1 MIRAPI
7 GRRILAAAGLLLLG
21 SSVQGDTTRRFPE
34 PEDSGVKN
42 GVFVAEYF
50 GLRYPLPAGWTEDLK
65 GPEPSATGY
74 YSLAAL
80 KPEDGLAATM
90 QISAQDNF
98 FAAEPVKHSTDFLV
112 DMKQHLDPSLAP
124 TGAVVSVEIGGRS
137 FSRLEYSGAGLNHS
151 VFATEIRCHTLIISI
166 TSGSKETIAGLV
178 QSLQKMTF
186 SPEVRSVRSS
196 RSDAPNPAW
205 PLCLRDYVSA
215 AGTVH
220 KVDPEMTGPRYGSVP
235 VRIIIGADG
244 KIEHIHAIAGF
255 PEQIKSVTGALVQWE
270 FKPYMVDGKPVAVET
285 GLLFQFPKAP
295 QQRESGR

>member
-21 SSVQGDTTRRFPE
+21 SSLQGDTTRRFPE

-42 GVFVAEYF
+42 GVFMAEYF

-80 KPEDGLAATM
+80 KPDDGLAATM

-98 FAAEPVKHSTDFLV
+98 FAAEPVEHSTDFLV

-124 TGAVVSVEIGGRS
+124 MGAVVSVEIGGRS

-186 SPEVRSVRSS
+186 SPEVRSGGSS

-205 PLCLRDYVSA
+205 PLCLRDYVSPA
-215 AGTVH
+215 DTVH

-235 VRIIIGADG
+235 LRIIIGADG
-244 KIEHIHAIAGF
+244 KIEHVHAIAGF

-270 FKPYMVDGKPVAVET
+270 FKPYMVDGKPVVVET
-285 GLLFQFPKAP
+285 GLLFQFPKAS

>member
-186 SPEVRSVRSS
+186 SPEVRSGGSS

-215 AGTVH
+215 ADTVH

-235 VRIIIGADG
+235 LRIIIGADG
-244 KIEHIHAIAGF
+244 KIEHVHAIAGF
-255 PEQIKSVTGALVQWE
+255 PEQIQSVTGALVQWE

>member
-7 GRRILAAAGLLLLG
+7 GRRILAAAGLLVLG

-124 TGAVVSVEIGGRS
+124 MGAVVSVEIGGRS

-178 QSLQKMTF
+178 QSLQKITF
-186 SPEVRSVRSS
+186 SPEVRSGGSS

-215 AGTVH
+215 ADTVH

-235 VRIIIGADG
+235 LRIIIGADG
-244 KIEHIHAIAGF
+244 KIEHVHAIAGF

>member
-186 SPEVRSVRSS
+186 SPEVRSGRSS

-215 AGTVH
+215 ADTVH

-244 KIEHIHAIAGF
+244 KIEHVHAIAGF
-255 PEQIKSVTGALVQWE
+255 PEQIQSVTGALVQWE